1 MANRHN
7 ARNKKARPKRPAID
21 PVVVP
26 VEVYE
31 ERMRWKPAEWPAEH
45 LDTRAMAPMPHAG
58 ETFVPSGDAMGWA
71 R

>member
-1 MANRHN
+1 MT
-7 ARNKKARPKRPAID
+7 ARNKKNTRRQRRPAID

-31 ERMRWKPAEWPAEH
+31 ERMRWKPAGWSGED
-45 LDTRAMAPMPHAG
+45 LDTRKLAPMSHAG
-58 ETFVPSGDAMGWA
+58 ETFLPSGDPMGWA

>member
-1 MANRHN
+1 MT
-7 ARNKKARPKRPAID
+7 ARNKKATRLQRRPAID

-45 LDTRAMAPMPHAG
+45 LDTRKMAPMSHAG

>member
-1 MANRHN
+1 MTKH
-7 ARNKKARPKRPAID
+7 NKKARPKRPAID

-31 ERMRWKPAEWPAEH
+31 ERMRWKPAEWPVEH
-45 LDTRAMAPMPHAG
+45 LDTREMAPMPHAG

>member
-1 MANRHN
+1 MTKH
-7 ARNKKARPKRPAID
+7 NKKSPRRPKRPVIN

-31 ERMRWKPAEWPAEH
+31 ERMRQEPAGWPVEH
-45 LDTRAMAPMPHAG
+45 LDTRAMAPMSHAG

-71 R
+71 K

>member
-1 MANRHN
+1 MT
-7 ARNKKARPKRPAID
+7 ARNKKTTRRRRRPAIN

-31 ERMRWKPAEWPAEH
+31 ERMCWKPAERPVED
-45 LDTRAMAPMPHAG
+45 LDTRKLAPMSRAG